1 MDCCAPKKD
10 IEKNESE
17 METTNQTETCKKES
31 SHGGCCG
38 GGNMKLHLLLMFVV
52 FAVVWYFTG
61 R

>member
-10 IEKNESE
+10 TGKNETE
-17 METTNQTETCKKES
+17 NAKQTETQKMDS

-38 GGNMKLHLLLMFVV
+38 GGNMKLHLLLMIVV
-52 FAVVWYFTG
+52 FAIVWYFLG